1 MLFRSILCA
10 RVADPHLRLNWMPV
24 MVPAVYCCSLAL
36 SAVLQ
41 MVYDLT
47 LGRLLKKTQQL
58 LR

>member
-1 MLFRSILCA
+1 
-10 RVADPHLRLNWMPV
+10 

-36 SAVLQ
+36 SALLQ

-47 LGRLLKKTQQL
+47 LGRLLRKKQQR